1 MRNLVRKSPV
11 AEPSG
16 YNCLDVSGR
25 FFFIVSSE
33 RWQIVKGKSAWAA
46 RPETSSLVGWVKI
59 GSSEDFFQSVS
70 PLTTLGRKKITRR
83 EKIIEIRRKPI
94 KRLEMISEK
103 LIKLFHF
110 KYFLWFMRPSKYLK
124 MTVLTARSQFRF

>member
-1 MRNLVRKSPV
+1 MRNSVRQSPV
-11 AEPSG
+11 AQPSG

-70 PLTTLGRKKITRR
+70 PLTTLGRKENHPQR
-83 EKIIEIRRKPI
+83 EIIEIRRKPI
-94 KRLEMISEK
+94 KRLKTISEK

-110 KYFLWFMRPSKYLK
+110 KYFLWFMRYSKYRKNVSFNRQVSISL
-124 MTVLTARSQFRF
+124 